1 MNHDDL
7 IQDCLIVDFHL
18 KRMRVL
24 LMMQLKYLFLNKM
37 YGYVSLKPVIRIIS
51 HIF

>member
-18 KRMRVL
+18 KRMCVL

-37 YGYVSLKPVIRIIS
+37 YGYVSLKPVITS
-51 HIF
+51 LEYL